1 MLFLIF
7 TKIMGLRQILSGWL
21 VQLLVVA
28 ILLSHSD
35 YAIAKTQRKKRSAV
49 RTVKLIDCSPS
60 RARLKYYKRKGVKV
74 SALNM
79 KVSKDGQKLIKWFEK
94 LRLTSY
100 PDFGVWSIGWGSRA
114 SANYPYSISSL
125 KAEELFQQDIKRVQ
139 KCLNQI
145 IVRQDV
151 KQHEFDAIASW
162 VYNVGEGAAIS
173 STLIRKYNLAE
184 PEREVASEFLRWV
197 HVTDPRTGK
206 KIRKEG
212 LMSRREAERKLFLT
226 GKLEFF

>member
-1 MLFLIF
+1 M
-7 TKIMGLRQILSGWL
+7 
-21 VQLLVVA
+21 
-28 ILLSHSD
+28 
-35 YAIAKTQRKKRSAV
+35 
-49 RTVKLIDCSPS
+49 
-60 RARLKYYKRKGVKV
+60 

-94 LRLTSY
+94 LRLTAY

-125 KAEELFQQDIKRVQ
+125 KAEELFQKDIKRVE

-145 IVRQDV
+145 VVRQDV
-151 KQHEFDAIASW
+151 KQQEFDAIASW

-173 STLIRKYNLAE
+173 STLIRKYNLGE
-184 PEREVASEFLRWV
+184 PDREVAAEFLRWV
-197 HVTDPRTGK
+197 HVTDPKSGK
-206 KIRKEG
+206 KLRKPG

-226 GKLEFF
+226 GKVEFF